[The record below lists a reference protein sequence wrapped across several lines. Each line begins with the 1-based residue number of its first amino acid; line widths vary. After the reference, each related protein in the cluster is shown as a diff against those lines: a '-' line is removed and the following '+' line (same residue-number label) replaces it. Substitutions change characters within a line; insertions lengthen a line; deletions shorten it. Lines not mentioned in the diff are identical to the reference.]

1 MSYASVFV
9 QLPQDETVAAV
20 QRAWA
25 AQGWTPIDPFAGY
38 GRPAPQAM
46 RAFAAPAQAGWTRVL
61 CERLPDE
68 PLLCALATEVVLLAV
83 QIEDG
88 QAALWLGRGGVLSAL
103 PLPALQSQPAPRPVD
118 SPLQTALPAGM
129 QALNTHPGAAGRM
142 FARLSDSLLGK
153 AGGADQRAAALA
165 LLAAEDVWSGA
176 AGQQAAAALHEQG
189 VAGWETPVFAELR
202 DAYALARRRQRRPE
216 AAPLPGDADM
226 LARVPDALAYHLL
239 YAAKGQAP

>member
-25 AQGWTPIDPFAGY
+25 AHGWTPIDPFAGY

-68 PLLCALATEVVLLAV
+68 ALLCALAAEVTLLAV

-88 QAALWLGRGGVLSAL
+88 QAAVWLGRGGALSPL
-103 PLPALQSQPAPRPVD
+103 PLPALESQPAPRPVE
-118 SPLQTALPAGM
+118 SPLQTALPADM
-129 QALNTHPGAAGRM
+129 QALNTHPGAAGKL

-153 AGGADQRAAALA
+153 AGGTDQRAAALA
-165 LLAAEDVWSGA
+165 LLAADDVWSGPAGRQVA
-176 AGQQAAAALHEQG
+176 AVLRGQG
-189 VAGWETPVFAELR
+189 VAGWETPGFAELR

-216 AAPLPGDADM
+216 AAPLPGDADT
-226 LARVPDALAYHLL
+226 LARVPDALACHLL
-239 YAAKGQAP
+239 YAAKGHTP